1 MNRED
6 ILHDLLENVQEGL
19 WVLAALKK
27 AQKPVSKE
35 NLGKAT
41 NAHYRQV
48 WPDQPPLIPSRHA
61 LDMMLARLEGGALVN
76 RVEIGRNRMYSI
88 SRLGKEIIAFRKDQ
102 RRDK

>member
-1 MNRED
+1 MNREE
-6 ILHDLLENVQEGL
+6 ILHDLMENIREGL

-27 AQKPVSKE
+27 AKKPVSKE
-35 NLGKAT
+35 KLGEAT

-61 LDMMLARLEGGALVN
+61 LDILLARLEGGALVS
-76 RVEIGRNRMYSI
+76 RMEIGRNRMYSI
-88 SRLGKEIIAFRKDQ
+88 SRLGKEIILFREEQ